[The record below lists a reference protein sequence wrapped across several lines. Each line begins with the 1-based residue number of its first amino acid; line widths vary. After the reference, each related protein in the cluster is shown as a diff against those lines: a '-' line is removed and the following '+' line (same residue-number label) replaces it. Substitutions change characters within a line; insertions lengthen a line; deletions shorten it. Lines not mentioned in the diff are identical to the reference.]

1 MSVRVAGAE
10 VLRSPGKAPGVSL
23 LDYGR
28 LTAKPQVSD
37 EGVQCRDA
45 LPGLPEYLQPRRHA
59 PAARDGAGRKL
70 LIGSALE
77 RNGIEFARFGV
88 AGSKLQSVRPA
99 AGTPA
104 LQRGRQHRF

>member
-70 LIGSALE
+70 L
-77 RNGIEFARFGV
+77 
-88 AGSKLQSVRPA
+88 
-99 AGTPA
+99 
-104 LQRGRQHRF
+104 